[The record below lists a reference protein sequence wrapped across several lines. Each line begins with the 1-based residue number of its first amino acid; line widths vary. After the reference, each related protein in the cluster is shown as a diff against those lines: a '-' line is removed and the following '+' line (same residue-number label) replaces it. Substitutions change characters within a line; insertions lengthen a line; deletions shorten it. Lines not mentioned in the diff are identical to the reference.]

1 MTETVTTLADKIRA
15 LETELEAEV
24 AKGRAGLRYGL
35 ERGRVI
41 FDLEV
46 LRRHKEQ
53 MTRLRTYLLNAR
65 PLVALTAPFIYS
77 LIIPFV
83 VIDVWVM
90 LYQAI
95 CFPAY
100 GIEKVRRR
108 DYLVFDRQYLAYL
121 NGLEKFNCA
130 YCSYVGG
137 AIAFVQEVAART
149 EQYWCP
155 IKHARKVLAAH
166 GHYRDFLEFG
176 DAEAYR
182 AWIAKTAAVLPPK

>member
-1 MTETVTTLADKIRA
+1 MTETVTTLVDKIRA
-15 LETELEAEV
+15 LEIELEAEM

-41 FDLEV
+41 FEQEV

-65 PLVALTAPFIYS
+65 PLVALTAPVIYS

-108 DYLVFDRQYLAYL
+108 DCLVFDRQYLAYL

-130 YCSYVGG
+130 YCSYVAGV
-137 AIAFVQEVAART
+137 IAFVREVAART

-182 AWIAKTAAVLPPK
+182 AWIANSAAVTPPK